1 MEHVI
6 VKLARLDELDEMR
19 EWLRSTRDGELFDY
33 DVLEHESTFVLQA
46 MGADSQYYSA
56 YLPVQQPFM
65 LESLVCRPGLTA
77 SQTAQALTRL
87 SEYAISEAF
96 RRDAGE
102 IYFLT
107 RDADTAKFAE
117 RHKFKPLP
125 DGLKVYR
132 LNLRETFGIS

>member
-6 VKLARLDELDEMR
+6 VKLARADELEEMR
-19 EWLRSTRDGELFDY
+19 DWLRTTRDGELFDY

-46 MGADSQYYSA
+46 MGTDPKYFSA
-56 YLPVQQPFM
+56 YLPVQQPLM
-65 LESLVCRPGLTA
+65 LESLVCRPGLSSA
-77 SQTAQALTRL
+77 QTAQALTRL

-102 IYFLT
+102 VYFLT
-107 RDADTAKFAE
+107 RDEDTAKFAQ